1 LKTERQVRQI
11 LTDASCKTKPPRAG
25 RIEIADLRQA
35 GLVLR
40 ITAKGARTFAF
51 RFRHPHTR
59 KTLRLTIGGYPAT
72 GLEAARKRAR
82 DMATL
87 VDAGQNPIDIKR
99 AERDHA
105 PKRTFQT
112 LADRYIREYAERRKR
127 ARSIEGDKLN
137 LAVHIL
143 PKWAKRDYR
152 TIRRADII
160 ELVESIIGA
169 GKHATANRVH
179 TLISGIFT
187 FAIDAELLDANP
199 AARLKKRGVEEP
211 RRRIL
216 SDDEIVAFWNGIVLA
231 PVSRPVGLALRLALL
246 TAARANEVAGARKGE
261 FQNLDGPEPQW
272 LIPAERVKN
281 KRDHLL
287 PLSPTAVETVKAIIE
302 QSDDEFLLPS
312 RLAARAGPMDRHS
325 LSKAMARFA
334 EELKEPRTWRREPP
348 TPHDLRR
355 TVATRLAKMGIAKEV
370 RERILNHAG
379 ARHDP
384 EAKHYNQFE
393 FLPEKREA
401 LNRWAAEVSALIGER
416 R

>member
-1 LKTERQVRQI
+1 MRQI
-11 LTDASCKTKPPRAG
+11 LTDASCKTKAPRAG
-25 RIEIADLRQA
+25 RIEIADLRQP

-40 ITAKGARTFAF
+40 ITAKGARTFGF

-59 KTLRLTIGGYPAT
+59 KTLRSIVGSYPAT

-82 DMATL
+82 EMATL
-87 VDAGQNPIDIKR
+87 VDAGQNPNEVKR

-105 PKRTFQT
+105 PKRTFQA
-112 LADRYIREYAERRKR
+112 LADRYLREYAERRKR
-127 ARSIEGDKLN
+127 PASIEGDRLN
-137 LAVHIL
+137 LDVHIL

-160 ELVESIIGA
+160 ELIESIIGA

-216 SDDEIVAFWNGIVLA
+216 DDAEIVAFWEGIVLA

-246 TAARANEVAGARKGE
+246 TAARANEVAGARTAE
-261 FQNLDGPEPQW
+261 FQLDGPEPQW
-272 LIPAERVKN
+272 LSPAARVKN
-281 KRDHLL
+281 KRAHLL
-287 PLSPTAVETVKAIIE
+287 PLSPIAVETIKAAIDE
-302 QSDDEFLLPS
+302 DEFLFPS
-312 RLAARAGPMDRHS
+312 RLNNRPGPMDRHT

-334 EELKEPRTWRREPP
+334 EELKEPNTWRKDPP

-355 TVATRLAKMGIAKEV
+355 TVATRLARMGIAKEV
-370 RERILNHAG
+370 RERVLNHAG

-384 EAKHYNQFE
+384 EAKHYNLYE

-401 LNRWAAEVSALIGER
+401 LDRWAAEVSALIGER

>member
-1 LKTERQVRQI
+1 MRQI
-11 LTDASCKTKPPRAG
+11 LTDASCKTKAPRAG
-25 RIEIADLRQA
+25 RIEIADLRQP

-40 ITAKGARTFAF
+40 ITAKGARTFGF

-59 KTLRLTIGGYPAT
+59 KTLRSIVGSYPAT

-82 DMATL
+82 EMATL
-87 VDAGQNPIDIKR
+87 VDAGQNPNEVKR

-105 PKRTFQT
+105 PKRTFQA
-112 LADRYIREYAERRKR
+112 LADRYLREYAERRKR
-127 ARSIEGDKLN
+127 PASIEGDRLN
-137 LAVHIL
+137 LDVHIL

-160 ELVESIIGA
+160 ELIESIIGA

-216 SDDEIVAFWNGIVLA
+216 DDAEIVAFWEGIVLA

-246 TAARANEVAGARKGE
+246 TAARANEVAGARTAE
-261 FQNLDGPEPQW
+261 FQLDGPEPQW
-272 LIPAERVKN
+272 LIPAARVKN

-287 PLSPTAVETVKAIIE
+287 PLSPIAVETIKAAIDE
-302 QSDDEFLLPS
+302 DEFLFPS
-312 RLAARAGPMDRHS
+312 RLNNRPGPMDRHT

-334 EELKEPRTWRREPP
+334 EELKEPNTWRKDPP

-355 TVATRLAKMGIAKEV
+355 TVATRLARMGIAKEV
-370 RERILNHAG
+370 RERVLNHAG

-384 EAKHYNQFE
+384 EAKHYNLYE

-401 LNRWAAEVSALIGER
+401 LDRWAAEVSALIGER

>member
-1 LKTERQVRQI
+1 MRQI
-11 LTDASCKTKPPRAG
+11 LTDASCKTKAPRAG
-25 RIEIADLRQA
+25 RIEIADLRQP

-40 ITAKGARTFAF
+40 ITAKGARTFGF

-59 KTLRLTIGGYPAT
+59 KTLRSIVGSYPAT

-82 DMATL
+82 EMATL
-87 VDAGQNPIDIKR
+87 VDAGQNPNEVKR

-105 PKRTFQT
+105 PKRTFQA
-112 LADRYIREYAERRKR
+112 LADRYLREYAERRKR
-127 ARSIEGDKLN
+127 PASIEGDRLN
-137 LAVHIL
+137 LDVHIL

-160 ELVESIIGA
+160 ELIESIIGA

-211 RRRIL
+211 RRKIL
-216 SDDEIVAFWNGIVLA
+216 DDAEIVAFWEGIVLA

-246 TAARANEVAGARKGE
+246 TAARANEVAGARTAE
-261 FQNLDGPEPQW
+261 FQLDGPEPQW
-272 LIPAERVKN
+272 LIPAARVKN

-287 PLSPTAVETVKAIIE
+287 PLSPIAVETIKAAIDE
-302 QSDDEFLLPS
+302 DEFLFPS
-312 RLAARAGPMDRHS
+312 RLNNRPGPMDRHT

-334 EELKEPRTWRREPP
+334 EELKEPNTWRKDPP

-355 TVATRLAKMGIAKEV
+355 TVATRLARMGIAKEV
-370 RERILNHAG
+370 RERVLNHAG

-384 EAKHYNQFE
+384 EAKHYNLYE

-401 LNRWAAEVSALIGER
+401 LDRWAAEVSALIGER

>member
-1 LKTERQVRQI
+1 MRQI
-11 LTDASCKTKPPRAG
+11 LTDASCKTKAPRAG
-25 RIEIADLRQA
+25 RIEIADLRQP

-40 ITAKGARTFAF
+40 ITAKGARTFGF

-59 KTLRLTIGGYPAT
+59 KTLRSIVGSYPAT

-82 DMATL
+82 EMATL
-87 VDAGQNPIDIKR
+87 VDAGQNPNEVKR

-105 PKRTFQT
+105 PKRTFQA
-112 LADRYIREYAERRKR
+112 LADRYLREYAERRKR
-127 ARSIEGDKLN
+127 PASIEGDRLN
-137 LAVHIL
+137 LDVHIL

-160 ELVESIIGA
+160 ELIESIIGA

-216 SDDEIVAFWNGIVLA
+216 DDAEIVAFWEGIVLA

-246 TAARANEVAGARKGE
+246 TAARANEVAGARTAE
-261 FQNLDGPEPQW
+261 FQLDGPEPQW
-272 LIPAERVKN
+272 LIPAARVKN

-287 PLSPTAVETVKAIIE
+287 PLSPIAVETIKAAIDE
-302 QSDDEFLLPS
+302 DEFLFPS
-312 RLAARAGPMDRHS
+312 RLNNRPGPMDRHT

-334 EELKEPRTWRREPP
+334 EELKEPKTWRKDPP

-355 TVATRLAKMGIAKEV
+355 TVATRLARMGIAKEV
-370 RERILNHAG
+370 RERVLNHAG

-384 EAKHYNQFE
+384 EAKHYNLYE

-401 LNRWAAEVSALIGER
+401 LDRWAAEVSALIGER

>member
-1 LKTERQVRQI
+1 MRQI
-11 LTDASCKTKPPRAG
+11 LTDAACKTKPPRTG

-51 RFRHPHTR
+51 RFRHPHSR
-59 KTLRLTIGGYPAT
+59 KTLRSTIGNYPAT

-99 AERDHA
+99 AELDHA
-105 PKRTFQT
+105 PKRTFQA

-127 ARSIEGDKLN
+127 PRSIEGDKLN

-143 PKWAKRDYR
+143 PKWARRDYR

-160 ELVESIIGA
+160 ELVESIIGT

-187 FAIDAELLDANP
+187 FAIDAELIDASP

-216 SDDEIVAFWNGIVLA
+216 SDDEIVAFWNGIFLS

-246 TAARANEVAGARKGE
+246 TAARANEVAGARAAE
-261 FQNLDGPEPQW
+261 FQNLDGLEPQW

-287 PLSPTAVETVKAIIE
+287 PLSALAVETIKAAIE
-302 QSDDEFLLPS
+302 LTDDGEFLFPS
-312 RLAARAGPMDRHS
+312 RLNNRPGPMDRHS

-355 TVATRLAKMGIAKEV
+355 TTATRLAKMGIAKEV

-384 EAKHYNQFE
+384 EAKHYNLYE

-401 LNRWAAEVSALIGER
+401 LDRWAAEIAALIEER
-416 R
+416 ANAANL

>member
-1 LKTERQVRQI
+1 VRQI
-11 LTDASCKTKPPRAG
+11 LTDASCKTKAPRAG
-25 RIEIADLRQA
+25 RIEIADLRQP

-40 ITAKGARTFAF
+40 ITAKGARTFGF

-59 KTLRLTIGGYPAT
+59 KTLRSIVGSYPAT

-82 DMATL
+82 EMATL
-87 VDAGQNPIDIKR
+87 VDAGQNPNEVKR

-105 PKRTFQT
+105 PKRTFQA
-112 LADRYIREYAERRKR
+112 LADRYLREYAERRKR
-127 ARSIEGDKLN
+127 PASIEGDRLN
-137 LAVHIL
+137 LDVHIL

-160 ELVESIIGA
+160 ELIESIIGA

-216 SDDEIVAFWNGIVLA
+216 DDAEIVAFWEGIVLA

-246 TAARANEVAGARKGE
+246 TAARANEVAGARTAE
-261 FQNLDGPEPQW
+261 FQLDGPEPQW
-272 LIPAERVKN
+272 LIPAARVKN

-287 PLSPTAVETVKAIIE
+287 PLSPIAVETIKAAIDE
-302 QSDDEFLLPS
+302 DEFLFPS
-312 RLAARAGPMDRHS
+312 RLNNRPGPMDRHT

-334 EELKEPRTWRREPP
+334 EELKEPNTWRKDPP

-355 TVATRLAKMGIAKEV
+355 TVATRLARMGIAKEV
-370 RERILNHAG
+370 RERVLNHAG

-384 EAKHYNQFE
+384 EAKHYNLYE

-401 LNRWAAEVSALIGER
+401 LDRWAAEVSALIGER

>member
-1 LKTERQVRQI
+1 MRQI
-11 LTDASCKTKPPRAG
+11 LTDVSCKTKAPRAG
-25 RIEIADLRQA
+25 RIEIADLRQP

-40 ITAKGARTFAF
+40 ITAKGARTFGF

-59 KTLRLTIGGYPAT
+59 KTLRSIVGSYPAT

-82 DMATL
+82 EMATL
-87 VDAGQNPIDIKR
+87 VDAGQNPNEVKR

-105 PKRTFQT
+105 PKRTFQA
-112 LADRYIREYAERRKR
+112 LADRYLREYAERRKR
-127 ARSIEGDKLN
+127 PASIEGDRLN
-137 LAVHIL
+137 LDVHIL

-160 ELVESIIGA
+160 ELIESIIGA

-216 SDDEIVAFWNGIVLA
+216 DDAEIVAFWEGIVLA

-246 TAARANEVAGARKGE
+246 TAARANEVAGARTAE
-261 FQNLDGPEPQW
+261 FQLDGPEPQW
-272 LIPAERVKN
+272 LIPAARVKN

-287 PLSPTAVETVKAIIE
+287 PLSPIAVETIKAAIDE
-302 QSDDEFLLPS
+302 DEFLFPS
-312 RLAARAGPMDRHS
+312 RLNNRPGPMDRHT

-334 EELKEPRTWRREPP
+334 EELKEPKTWRKDPP

-355 TVATRLAKMGIAKEV
+355 TVATRLARMGIAKEV
-370 RERILNHAG
+370 RERVLNHAG

-384 EAKHYNQFE
+384 EAKHYNLYE

-401 LNRWAAEVSALIGER
+401 LDRWAAEVSALIGER

>member
-1 LKTERQVRQI
+1 
-11 LTDASCKTKPPRAG
+11 
-25 RIEIADLRQA
+25 
-35 GLVLR
+35 
-40 ITAKGARTFAF
+40 F

-59 KTLRLTIGGYPAT
+59 KTLRSIVGSYPAT

-82 DMATL
+82 EMATL
-87 VDAGQNPIDIKR
+87 VDAGQNPNEVKR

-105 PKRTFQT
+105 PKRTFQA
-112 LADRYIREYAERRKR
+112 LADRYLREYAERRKR
-127 ARSIEGDKLN
+127 PASIEGDRLN
-137 LAVHIL
+137 LDVHIL

-160 ELVESIIGA
+160 ELIESIIGA

-216 SDDEIVAFWNGIVLA
+216 DDAEIVAFWEGIVLA

-246 TAARANEVAGARKGE
+246 TAARANEVAGARTAE
-261 FQNLDGPEPQW
+261 FQLDGPEPQW
-272 LIPAERVKN
+272 LIPAARVKN

-287 PLSPTAVETVKAIIE
+287 PLSPIAVETIKAAIDE
-302 QSDDEFLLPS
+302 DEFLFPS
-312 RLAARAGPMDRHS
+312 RLNNRPGPMDRHT

-334 EELKEPRTWRREPP
+334 EELKEPNTWRKDPP

-355 TVATRLAKMGIAKEV
+355 TVATRLARMGIAKEV
-370 RERILNHAG
+370 RERVLNHAG

-384 EAKHYNQFE
+384 EAKHYNLYE

-401 LNRWAAEVSALIGER
+401 LDRWAAEVSALIGER

>member
-1 LKTERQVRQI
+1 VRQI
-11 LTDASCKTKPPRAG
+11 LTDASCKTKAPRAG
-25 RIEIADLRQA
+25 RIEIADLRQP

-40 ITAKGARTFAF
+40 ITAKGARTFGF

-59 KTLRLTIGGYPAT
+59 KTLRSIVGSYPAT

-82 DMATL
+82 EMATL
-87 VDAGQNPIDIKR
+87 VDAGQNPNEVKR

-105 PKRTFQT
+105 PKRTFQA
-112 LADRYIREYAERRKR
+112 LADRYLREYAERRKR
-127 ARSIEGDKLN
+127 PASIEGDRLN
-137 LAVHIL
+137 LDVHIL

-160 ELVESIIGA
+160 ELIESIIGA

-216 SDDEIVAFWNGIVLA
+216 DDAEIVAFWEGIVLA

-246 TAARANEVAGARKGE
+246 TAARANEVAGARTAE
-261 FQNLDGPEPQW
+261 FQLDGPEPQW
-272 LIPAERVKN
+272 LIPAARVKN

-287 PLSPTAVETVKAIIE
+287 PLSPIAVETIKAAIDE
-302 QSDDEFLLPS
+302 DEFLFPS
-312 RLAARAGPMDRHS
+312 RLNNRPGPMDRHT

-334 EELKEPRTWRREPP
+334 EELKEPKTWRKDPP

-355 TVATRLAKMGIAKEV
+355 TVATRLARMGIAKEV
-370 RERILNHAG
+370 RERVLNHAG

-384 EAKHYNQFE
+384 EAKHYNLYE

-401 LNRWAAEVSALIGER
+401 LDRWAAEVSALIGER

>member
-1 LKTERQVRQI
+1 VRQI
-11 LTDASCKTKPPRAG
+11 LTDASCKTKAPRAG
-25 RIEIADLRQA
+25 RIEIADLRQP

-40 ITAKGARTFAF
+40 ITAKGARTFGF

-59 KTLRLTIGGYPAT
+59 KTLRSIVGSYPAT

-82 DMATL
+82 EMATL
-87 VDAGQNPIDIKR
+87 VDAGQNPNEVKR

-105 PKRTFQT
+105 PKRTFQA
-112 LADRYIREYAERRKR
+112 LADRYLREYAERRKR
-127 ARSIEGDKLN
+127 PASIEGDRLN
-137 LAVHIL
+137 LDVHIL

-160 ELVESIIGA
+160 ELIESIIGA

-216 SDDEIVAFWNGIVLA
+216 DDAEIVAFWEGIVLA

-246 TAARANEVAGARKGE
+246 TAARANEVAGARTAE
-261 FQNLDGPEPQW
+261 FQLDGPEPLW
-272 LIPAERVKN
+272 LIPAARVNN

-287 PLSPTAVETVKAIIE
+287 PLSPIAVETIKAAIDE
-302 QSDDEFLLPS
+302 DEFLFPS
-312 RLAARAGPMDRHS
+312 RLNNRPGPMDRHT

-334 EELKEPRTWRREPP
+334 EELKEPNTWRKDPP

-355 TVATRLAKMGIAKEV
+355 TVATRLARMGIAKEV
-370 RERILNHAG
+370 RERVLNHAG

-384 EAKHYNQFE
+384 EAKHYNLYE

-401 LNRWAAEVSALIGER
+401 LDRWAAEVSALIGER

>member
-1 LKTERQVRQI
+1 MRQI
-11 LTDASCKTKPPRAG
+11 LTDATCKTKPPRAG
-25 RIEIADLRQA
+25 RIEIADLRQP

-40 ITAKGARTFAF
+40 ITALGARTFGF
-51 RFRHPHTR
+51 RFRHPHSR
-59 KTLRLTIGGYPAT
+59 KTLRSLIGSYPAT

-87 VDAGQNPIDIKR
+87 VDAGQNPNEVKS

-105 PKRTFQT
+105 PKRTFQA
-112 LADRYIREYAERRKR
+112 LADRYLREYAERRKR
-127 ARSIEGDKLN
+127 PASIEGDRLN
-137 LAVHIL
+137 LDVHIL

-160 ELVESIIGA
+160 ELIETIIGT

-216 SDDEIVAFWNGIVLA
+216 DDAEIVAFWDGIVLA

-246 TAARANEVAGARKGE
+246 TAARANEVAGARTAE
-261 FQNLDGPEPQW
+261 FQLDGPEPQW
-272 LIPAERVKN
+272 LIPAARVKN

-287 PLSPTAVETVKAIIE
+287 PLSPIAVETIKAAIE
-302 QSDDEFLLPS
+302 LTDDEEFLFPS
-312 RLAARAGPMDRHS
+312 RLNNRPGPMDRHT

-334 EELKEPRTWRREPP
+334 EELKEPKTWRKDPP

-355 TVATRLAKMGIAKEV
+355 TVATRLARMGIAKEV
-370 RERILNHAG
+370 RERVLNHAG

-384 EAKHYNQFE
+384 EAKHYNLYE

-401 LNRWAAEVSALIGER
+401 LDRWAAEVSALIGER

>member
-1 LKTERQVRQI
+1 MRQI
-11 LTDASCKTKPPRAG
+11 LTDASCKTKAPRAG
-25 RIEIADLRQA
+25 RIEIADLRQP

-40 ITAKGARTFAF
+40 ITAKGARTFGF

-59 KTLRLTIGGYPAT
+59 KTLRSIVGSYPAT

-82 DMATL
+82 EMATL
-87 VDAGQNPIDIKR
+87 VDAGQNPNEVKR

-105 PKRTFQT
+105 PKRTFQA
-112 LADRYIREYAERRKR
+112 LADRYLREYAERRKR
-127 ARSIEGDKLN
+127 PASIEGDRLN
-137 LAVHIL
+137 LDVHIL

-160 ELVESIIGA
+160 ELIELIIGA

-216 SDDEIVAFWNGIVLA
+216 DDAEIVAFWEGIVLA

-246 TAARANEVAGARKGE
+246 TAARANEVAGARTAE
-261 FQNLDGPEPQW
+261 FQLDGPEPQW
-272 LIPAERVKN
+272 LIPAARVKN

-287 PLSPTAVETVKAIIE
+287 PLSPIAVETIKAAIDE
-302 QSDDEFLLPS
+302 DEFLFPS
-312 RLAARAGPMDRHS
+312 RLNNRPGPMDRHT

-334 EELKEPRTWRREPP
+334 EELKEPNTWRKDPP

-355 TVATRLAKMGIAKEV
+355 TVATRLARMGIAKEV
-370 RERILNHAG
+370 RERVLNHAG

-384 EAKHYNQFE
+384 EAKHYNLYE

-401 LNRWAAEVSALIGER
+401 LDRWAAEVSALIGER